1 MISLQ
6 TPVKPLTEAQ
16 RERLESFVA
25 EKYLDSLSNIDL
37 ERFFLEVQ
45 TQYLQD
51 YNDAELLEEVENF
64 VTEDELEEM
73 IAV

>member
-6 TPVKPLTEAQ
+6 TPVKPLTEEQ

-25 EKYLDSLSNIDL
+25 EKYLDSISNPDL

>member
-6 TPVKPLTEAQ
+6 TPVKPLTEEQ

-51 YNDAELLEEVENF
+51 YTDTELLEEVENF
-64 VTEDELEEM
+64 VTKGELEEM

>member
-1 MISLQ
+1 MILLQ
-6 TPVKPLTEAQ
+6 TPVKPLTEEQ

-51 YNDAELLEEVENF
+51 YDDAELLEEVENF
-64 VTEDELEEM
+64 VTEGELEEM

>member
-1 MISLQ
+1 MISLR
-6 TPVKPLTEAQ
+6 TPVISLTEEQ

-25 EKYLDSLSNIDL
+25 EKYLDSMSNPDL

-51 YNDAELLEEVENF
+51 YNDAELLEEVENL
-64 VTEDELEEM
+64 VTEEELEEM
-73 IAV
+73 IAA